1 MRIERG
7 GAGKI
12 GWRCRVRGGGGSVD
26 GGDGSAAGFPL
37 VFAVG
42 KGRRRGE
49 RWDCCNW
56 WGDLNKKKGFFFPFS
71 FRVI

>member
-49 RWDCCNW
+49 RWDC
-56 WGDLNKKKGFFFPFS
+56 
-71 FRVI
+71 